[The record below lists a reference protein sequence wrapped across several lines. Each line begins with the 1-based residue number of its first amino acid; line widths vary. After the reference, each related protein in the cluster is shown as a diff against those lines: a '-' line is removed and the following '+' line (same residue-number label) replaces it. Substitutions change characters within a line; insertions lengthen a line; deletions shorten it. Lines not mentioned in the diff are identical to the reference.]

1 MEWTFLSSAA
11 DLKLFKDKGL
21 VTDAGKVMKCLPW
34 ASWKVVRILEEEEIR
49 RQFLARPTGD
59 SGCAQR
65 PYSTDLLEVRLQVS
79 WSPDL
84 LLKDGH
90 SQGELGLWGIW
101 MSRWHFGLF
110 STFSCLFCPFRDML
124 LIYQQVSTMW
134 SATLDPVGNRKYKA

>member
-49 RQFLARPTGD
+49 RQFLARTTGD

-65 PYSTDLLEVRLQVS
+65 PYSTDSELEPWPVVEG
-79 WSPDL
+79 WS
-84 LLKDGH
+84 
-90 SQGELGLWGIW
+90 Q
-101 MSRWHFGLF
+101 SRWVRTVGYLDEQMAFWSVFHIFMSFLSFQGYAAHLPT
-110 STFSCLFCPFRDML
+110 S
-124 LIYQQVSTMW
+124 IYNVISYTWPCGKQKVQSITVVF
-134 SATLDPVGNRKYKA
+134 A